1 MRPFVLSIL
10 ISFFLLSCATEKNL
24 KRRNSDEYFIGSGV
38 VSYFLPDIPEW
49 ANFNSSSLCKRNFSI
64 RYLNLQKLRN
74 SFSFSYEQA
83 IQFQYLFNMEN
94 EKLKRVSGVHFLP
107 FKDEESLFYTV
118 LDQVQAGLVAFRRPK
133 FKSINLIWID
143 GFLKRKAGIKSLKRL
158 MKSHHMDKGHPV
170 LVSLCM
176 THEEIR
182 DFQTKN
188 NIVDYNARVIPYE
201 MFSPYGII
209 NKFQYKFSL
218 SFEEMFKKNQKLNLY
233 LPKNEQLPQEFE
245 GKFIVHKY

>member
-1 MRPFVLSIL
+1 MKQFVIYIW
-10 ISFFLLSCATEKNL
+10 ISLLFFSCATNKNL

-49 ANFNSSSLCKRNFSI
+49 ANFNSSSLCKRNFPI
-64 RYLNLQKLRN
+64 RYLNFKKLRE

-118 LDQVQAGLVAFRRPK
+118 LDQVQAGLVAFRKPK
-133 FKSINLIWID
+133 FNSVNLVWID
-143 GFLKRKAGIKSLKRL
+143 GFLKERNGIKKLKRL
-158 MKSHHMDKGHPV
+158 MKSSHMDKGHPV
-170 LVSLCM
+170 FISLCM

-182 DFQTKN
+182 NFQQKN
-188 NIVDYNARVIPYE
+188 KMVDYNARVIPYE
-201 MFSPYGII
+201 MFSPFGPI
-209 NKFQYKFSL
+209 NKFENKFSL
-218 SFEEMFKKNQKLNLY
+218 SFEKMFKKKQKLNLFI
-233 LPKNEQLPQEFE
+233 PKKEQLPQEFE